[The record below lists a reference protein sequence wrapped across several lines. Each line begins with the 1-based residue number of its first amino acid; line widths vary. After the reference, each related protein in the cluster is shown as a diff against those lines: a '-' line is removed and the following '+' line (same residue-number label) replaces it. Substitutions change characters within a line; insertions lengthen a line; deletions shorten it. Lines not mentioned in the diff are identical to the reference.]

1 MRWKSTEKDVYKLS
15 IVNCTMLVEYDK
27 QRCTYCGYYG
37 CSDRGYTV
45 TTGNMEQMLNESELA
60 QQAIASLEE
69 VIDHSWL
76 KPYVRTI
83 KLTIPQCVRKLKKS
97 NAEALVEKIQA
108 CGDDCR
114 RSDSPCPYR
123 NEESVCQRNVNVD
136 GTPLKCLKEDDY
148 YVDCP
153 FHEHSFSQ
161 CRRRRDGQCTDL
173 LEKYN
178 AADKKDIL
186 VLLAHRF
193 SAAPC
198 KYCNEGICSNEL
210 CQHHEGACTLQGL
223 MVTCEQYEAVDPGH
237 AYTKGVCT
245 YVSSKDGKN
254 DCKIFPTSNYA
265 YGLSEQER
273 TTLCFACRISHFI
286 SKATGL
292 KCLGVRR
299 TTSNPFL
306 NQSNPLADHAIQ
318 INYLHLTHPQD
329 VEKLNSKQ
337 IAQAVIDALTVNC
350 EGLQCE
356 EYQTCCFNPM

>member
-45 TTGNMEQMLNESELA
+45 TTGNMEQMLNESALA

-97 NAEALVEKIQA
+97 NAEAVVEKIQT

-114 RSDSPCPYR
+114 RSDFPCPYR

-178 AADKKDIL
+178 AAGKKDIL

-198 KYCNEGICSNEL
+198 K
-210 CQHHEGACTLQGL
+210 
-223 MVTCEQYEAVDPGH
+223 
-237 AYTKGVCT
+237 
-245 YVSSKDGKN
+245 
-254 DCKIFPTSNYA
+254 
-265 YGLSEQER
+265 
-273 TTLCFACRISHFI
+273 
-286 SKATGL
+286 
-292 KCLGVRR
+292 
-299 TTSNPFL
+299 
-306 NQSNPLADHAIQ
+306 
-318 INYLHLTHPQD
+318 
-329 VEKLNSKQ
+329 
-337 IAQAVIDALTVNC
+337 
-350 EGLQCE
+350 
-356 EYQTCCFNPM
+356 